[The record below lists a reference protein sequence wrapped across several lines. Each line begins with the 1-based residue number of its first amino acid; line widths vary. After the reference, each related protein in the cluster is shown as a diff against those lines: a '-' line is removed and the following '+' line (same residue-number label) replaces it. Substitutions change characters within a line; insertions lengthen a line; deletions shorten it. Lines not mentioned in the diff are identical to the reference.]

1 MTQNLNS
8 ICDVPGIAVGHAQDF
23 QAKTG
28 CTVILPETGAAV
40 AGVDVRGSAPG
51 TREIEAIKLVRLV
64 PHINA
69 VLFAGGS
76 AFGLD
81 AAGGVQQFLEER
93 KIGFDVGVTHVP
105 IVPTAVIFDLLVGE
119 HKIRPDKKMGYQ
131 AALNASSEKPEE
143 GCVGAGTGATIGK
156 ALGMEFAMNGG
167 VGTACDLAGDVKV
180 GALAVV
186 NALGDIIDAS
196 GNIIAGAK
204 DSTTNIFLDSSSKLK
219 NRQENSFLG
228 GQNTTLAVVAV
239 DACLSREEIT
249 KVAQMA
255 QDGLAR
261 AIIPA
266 HTQFDGDL
274 IIALSVGKKS
284 GDLLSIGITAAEV
297 VSEAIRRAVRIANQ

>member
-1 MTQNLNS
+1 M
-8 ICDVPGIAVGHAQDF
+8 
-23 QAKTG
+23 
-28 CTVILPETGAAV
+28 
-40 AGVDVRGSAPG
+40 
-51 TREIEAIKLVRLV
+51 VRLV
-64 PHINA
+64 PNIDA
-69 VLFAGGS
+69 ILFSGGS

-93 KIGFDVGVTHVP
+93 KIGFDVGVTHIP
-105 IVPTAVIFDLLVGE
+105 IVPTAVIFDLLVGDY
-119 HKIRPDKKMGYQ
+119 KIRPDKVMGYQ
-131 AALNASSEKPEE
+131 AAVNASSEKPEE

-167 VGTACDLAGDVKV
+167 VGTTCDFAGEVKV

-204 DSTTNIFLDSSSKLK
+204 DRKTNFFLDSQSKLK
-219 NRQENSFLG
+219 KSEKNSFLSS
-228 GQNTTLAVVAV
+228 QNTTLAVVAV
-239 DACLSREEIT
+239 DAHLKKEEIT

-261 AIIPA
+261 AILPA

-274 IIALSVGKKS
+274 IIALSVGEKR

-297 VSEAIRRAVRIANQ
+297 VSEAIRRAVRVANRL